1 MSEDKLLIVDERN
14 IFESKI
20 VNYNLEVRQ
29 IENSENSDTGKV
41 FNLKLSSG
49 SDIIFNKEV
58 LADKESVCHYLAN
71 NKYYKK

>member
-1 MSEDKLLIVDERN
+1 MIVDERN